1 MNASTRYQIAAKV
14 ISAGLFLLAALLCP
28 IARGADKDKNK
39 DQKPEKEKKEKVEPW
54 VEIRTDHFIVA
65 SDGGEKMARRFADE
79 FESLL
84 RVFQATMP
92 NSRLSTG
99 VPVRIMVAKDGQS
112 FARMA
117 PEFPFDKRH
126 EQPPG
131 MIISSTEKTYIG
143 IRANAGG
150 HFPYADIYQAYA
162 RNIVKLSYRNLP
174 PWLEEGY
181 SAVFGNLTLND
192 RSFRMDRPEPEDL
205 ATLFRSP
212 LLPLDLVLHVDRA
225 SPYYSPGDKT
235 SVYFAE
241 SRIFTHY
248 LIVDPQISA
257 TKSLERYIAAVE
269 GGTDSVQAARDA
281 FGDLNQLQTRF
292 AAFVNQTRPLPTDLP
307 SGSVNETG
315 SSPRTLSAA
324 EFQARRADFLSLRG
338 RSDDAQGDLEEALM
352 TEPALAEAEQS
363 LGFLLL
369 KKQNLDDAEKHF
381 DQAVKLD
388 PKDALN
394 FYGQGLVSM
403 ANTGI
408 TSNPVA
414 AIASLEMAAAL
425 NADFAPTWFN
435 LALIYS
441 QRDETL
447 QKALADAQRA
457 ASLAPGETS
466 YQLQMASIQNQLG
479 HPEEAA
485 KTAALV
491 KQSATDRATSN
502 RAADLVARAARPQ
515 PPAAAP
521 APASPA
527 PARPVSTATPATP
540 AAPAATAP
548 PAVTAKSEPSAVKS
562 EPAPAPE
569 PARFS
574 ETKVYSMIGTITEV
588 NCSNTPQ
595 VQLSIKSLTIL
606 MKLHAADFAKVS
618 IKSVD
623 SDASASGKTASCSS
637 LRGRTVRISYNLV
650 LDKPWDGEM
659 QELEFRN

>member
-1 MNASTRYQIAAKV
+1 MNASTRHHIAAKV
-14 ISAGLFLLAALLCP
+14 IPAGLFLLAALLCP
-28 IARGADKDKNK
+28 IARGADKDKEK
-39 DQKPEKEKKEKVEPW
+39 DKKPEKEKKEKVEPW
-54 VEIRTDHFIVA
+54 VEIHTDHFIVA
-65 SDGGEKMARRFADE
+65 SDGGEKMARRFGDE

-84 RVFQATMP
+84 HVFQATMP
-92 NSRLSTG
+92 NSRVSTG
-99 VPVRIMVAKDGQS
+99 VPVRILAAKDGQS

-131 MIISSTEKTYIG
+131 MIVSSTEKTFIG

-162 RNIVKLSYRNLP
+162 RDIVKLSYRNLP

-192 RSFRMDRPEPEDL
+192 RNFRMDRPDPEDL

-212 LLPLDLVLHVDRA
+212 LLPLELVMHVDRT

-257 TKSLERYIAAVE
+257 TKSLERYIAAVQI
-269 GGTDSVQAARDA
+269 GTDSLQAARDA
-281 FGDLNQLQTRF
+281 FGDLNQLQTKF
-292 AAFVNQTRPLPTDLP
+292 AAFVNQTKPMPTDLP
-307 SGSVNETG
+307 SGSVNDSG
-315 SSPRTLSAA
+315 SPPRTLSPA
-324 EFQARRADFLSLRG
+324 EFEARRADFLSLRG
-338 RSDDAQGDLEEALM
+338 RMDDAQGDLEEALT
-352 TEPALAEAEQS
+352 TEPMLAEAEQS

-369 KKQNLDDAEKHF
+369 KKQSLDDAEKHF
-381 DQAVKLD
+381 DEAIKLD

-408 TSNPVA
+408 TGNPVA
-414 AIASLEMAAAL
+414 AITSLEKAAAL
-425 NADFAPTWFN
+425 NADFAPIWYN

-457 ASLAPGETS
+457 ASLAPGESS

-502 RAADLVARAARPQ
+502 RAADLVARASRPQ
-515 PPAAAP
+515 TAAP
-521 APASPA
+521 QASPSLAPAK
-527 PARPVSTATPATP
+527 PVSTASPATP

-548 PAVTAKSEPSAVKS
+548 PAATAKS

-588 NCSNTPQ
+588 TCSIAPQ

-618 IKSVD
+618 IKSAD
-623 SDASASGKTASCSS
+623 PDAASAKSVPCTS

>member
-1 MNASTRYQIAAKV
+1 MNASIRHHIATKALP
-14 ISAGLFLLAALLCP
+14 AGLFLLAALLCP
-28 IARGADKDKNK
+28 IARSADKDKGK
-39 DQKPEKEKKEKVEPW
+39 DQKPEKEKKEKIEPW

-79 FESLL
+79 FESLV

-92 NSRLSTG
+92 NSRVSTG
-99 VPVRIMVAKDGQS
+99 VPVRILVAKDGQS

-131 MIISSTEKTYIG
+131 MIVSSTEKTYIG

-150 HFPYADIYQAYA
+150 HFPYADIFQTYA

-181 SAVFGNLTLND
+181 SAVYGNLTLND
-192 RSFRMDRPEPEDL
+192 RNFRMDRPDPEDL

-212 LLPLDLVLHVDRA
+212 LLPLDLVLHVDRT
-225 SPYYSPGDKT
+225 SPYYSPGDKQ

-241 SRIFTHY
+241 SRILAHF
-248 LIVDPQISA
+248 LIIDTQIA
-257 TKSLERYIAAVE
+257 GAKSMERYIAAVE
-269 GGTDSVQAARDA
+269 SGTDSLQAARDA
-281 FGDLNQLQTRF
+281 FGNLDQLQSKF
-292 AAFVNQTRPLPTDLP
+292 AAFVNQTKPMPTDLP
-307 SGSVNETG
+307 FG
-315 SSPRTLSAA
+315 SSNNTGGPPRTLSPA
-324 EFQARRADFLSLRG
+324 EIEARRADFLSLRG
-338 RSDDAQGDLEEALM
+338 RMDDAQGDLEEALT

-381 DQAVKLD
+381 DEAVKLD

-403 ANTGI
+403 AKTGI
-408 TSNPVA
+408 TGNPVA
-414 AIASLEMAAAL
+414 AIAALEKAAAL
-425 NADFAPTWFN
+425 NADFAPIWYN

-457 ASLAPGETS
+457 ASLAPGESS
-466 YQLQMASIQNQLG
+466 YQLQMASIQSQLG

-485 KTAALV
+485 RTAALV
-491 KQSATDRATSN
+491 KESAADRATSN
-502 RAADLVARAARPQ
+502 RAADLVARASRPQ
-515 PPAAAP
+515 PAAAP
-521 APASPA
+521 APVTSA
-527 PARPVSTATPATP
+527 PAKPASTATPATP
-540 AAPAATAP
+540 AAPAA
-548 PAVTAKSEPSAVKS
+548 AKSEPTAAKS
-562 EPAPAPE
+562 ESAPAPE

-588 NCSNTPQ
+588 NCSSAPQ
-595 VQLSIKSLTIL
+595 IQLSIKSLTIL

-618 IKSVD
+618 IKSAD
-623 SDASASGKTASCSS
+623 SAATGKTASCTS
-637 LRGRTVRISYNLV
+637 LRGRTARISYNLV

-659 QELEFRN
+659 QELEFRSQP